1 MEARILEMINEEV
14 ERRLSDKIGKVLE
27 YVSKTYDVSIK
38 QLMRDAAQIQTESEL
53 CMGLTAKNKRCG
65 NKACKKSKNGYCS
78 KHQKQKSTVVRTST
92 PVSTENLH
100 THPPELFYVEGCPG
114 CQKKPEHKVTIDI

>member
-1 MEARILEMINEEV
+1 MESRILEMINEEV
-14 ERRLSDKIGKVLE
+14 ERRLSEKIGKVLE

-38 QLMRDAAQIQTESEL
+38 QLMKDAAQIQSESEL

-78 KHQKQKSTVVRTST
+78 KHQKQKTLVVRTST
-92 PVSTENLH
+92 PVSTENVH
-100 THPPELFYVEGCPG
+100 THDQTLFYVQGCPG
-114 CQKKPEHKVTIDI
+114 CDKVTKVNIDI